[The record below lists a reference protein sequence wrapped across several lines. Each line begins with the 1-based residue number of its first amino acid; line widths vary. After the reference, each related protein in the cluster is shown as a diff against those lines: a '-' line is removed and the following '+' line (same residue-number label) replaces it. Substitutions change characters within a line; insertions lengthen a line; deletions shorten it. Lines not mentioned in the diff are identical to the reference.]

1 MYCRF
6 VFRIVVITMRD
17 FQKQINTFS
26 SNDVAFK
33 GVLSQ

>member
-6 VFRIVVITMRD
+6 VVITMRD
-17 FQKQINTFS
+17 CQKLINAFS
-26 SNDVAFK
+26 SNEVAFK